1 MLLFFPCPESFTRL
15 GHFLNSEMTVTNF
28 DKGISK
34 AAPAA
39 VHQATWSHPCLTSNQ
54 NISCIHPL
62 YQSQW
67 TELNSSSYFLC
78 QLCLPFQF
86 VHTIHAAPTYRYI
99 ACCTDTMWVFYLL
112 SEGLP
117 KSRHECWGKVFTRH
131 AAHHHRQSSRAG
143 PIGLLQYSLAQFTAG
158 QVCFIASAVDRV
170 VPVCGLSPASEH
182 PAQIKEMRR
191 IFN

>member
-62 YQSQW
+62 HQSQW

-99 ACCTDTMWVFYLL
+99 ACCTDTMWGYFTSCRKAFLNPVM
-112 SEGLP
+112 SVGAKSLP
-117 KSRHECWGKVFTRH
+117 GT
-131 AAHHHRQSSRAG
+131 QLTTTG
-143 PIGLLQYSLAQFTAG
+143 NPLG
-158 QVCFIASAVDRV
+158 QVPLDFSSTAWPSLQLDKCASL
-170 VPVCGLSPASEH
+170 PVQLTE
-182 PAQIKEMRR
+182 
-191 IFN
+191 

>member
-1 MLLFFPCPESFTRL
+1 MEPSLLNIEPKHFMHSPSTSEPVNRAELKQLFPMSALFTISVCSHHSCSTHLSLHRL
-15 GHFLNSEMTVTNF
+15 
-28 DKGISK
+28 
-34 AAPAA
+34 
-39 VHQATWSHPCLTSNQ
+39 
-54 NISCIHPL
+54 L
-62 YQSQW
+62 YW
-67 TELNSSSYFLC
+67 HN
-78 QLCLPFQF
+78 
-86 VHTIHAAPTYRYI
+86 VG
-99 ACCTDTMWVFYLL
+99 VFYLL

-170 VPVCGLSPASEH
+170 VPVCGLSPASKH